1 MKNLFIFLGLWLTL
15 SAHAGVTLIVGG
27 GGSTPTN
34 GLNTV
39 TSSNQ
44 TVTITSAPNSIN
56 GTNYDL
62 SVPTNYDALGT
73 AAQIGLNATNYVV
86 GTSNS
91 LIGQIQTATNG
102 LASTNFVLSNP
113 LNAVTNTQGNVQ
125 LGNIQDLQNNY
136 SISAQ
141 NHYLYSPLS
150 QAFPSVDFG
159 NRVLKDTNGYNA
171 INWQTT
177 PVQGLGTGWTNASG
191 QTFVTASVTN
201 GLATTAYVNT
211 ATNGFVS
218 ASVTNGL
225 ATTNFVTSQGY
236 ITSANGGNAA
246 TATNALN
253 FQNYAV
259 YSNALAYCNAN
270 GNTNPASLQNV
281 QFALTELRNAGIG
294 TNFLDIIPLYPL
306 YVPQTNANNVTVAGL
321 PITWSNAVFN
331 PNGFSES
338 NGSFVVKGF
347 PPFTNCTIAITWH
360 QPTTTYN
367 NSGLNGG
374 WLGGLVNTNASQY
387 IYIFG
392 GNDFVTPNMALKGG
406 SGASNSGDKYN
417 HAGETLMQNYN
428 STFADR
434 PIYASGNEVI
444 TCVNYDGSN
453 VTCYANYSQ
462 GFVGFSPIVLTTN
475 FALTGWQ
482 ITAPL
487 TNLYV
492 GQNFTNESGN
502 SYQQSL
508 CEIASVIVVS
518 PQITN
523 YAQWQVL
530 HNAARDLNPKA
541 NDLIVTGDS
550 TWDLNDSTNS
560 PIVPMRNEP
569 DLANFN
575 IFLQSYAG
583 RSYQEYYVPNP
594 EDTTVVSTNWLNI
607 VSSNFTTLRMKQQ
620 LASGAPYSRVFES
633 FMGLN
638 DAGLGEGLAN
648 FKTYASWLALN
659 CNTNGL
665 PFYPAT
671 VRTVA
676 TNNSVYSASQTTNF
690 YPTAAGF
697 NNWLYTQTNFFAAGI
712 IPYAQMFNQS
722 VMATNGVTTVDGVH
736 LRNITNCV
744 VVNQQIANL
753 AAGLPQQVASYPEP
767 LWAGWTGS
775 TSSPFTYTNQD
786 EYPRVLTVSGG
797 TITAVSGTG
806 LPSSS
811 GLSASGL
818 EQFTIPPTN
827 SITITYTGSPLFYQ
841 SWLGGLV
848 DFNAP

>member
-1 MKNLFIFLGLWLTL
+1 MRNSIIFFFSVLLAVNMFG
-15 SAHAGVTLIVGG
+15 AGA
-27 GGSTPTN
+27 
-34 GLNTV
+34 TV
-39 TSSNQ
+39 SSN
-44 TVTITSAPNSIN
+44 S
-56 GTNYDL
+56 
-62 SVPTNYDALGT
+62 
-73 AAQIGLNATNYVV
+73 
-86 GTSNS
+86 
-91 LIGQIQTATNG
+91 
-102 LASTNFVLSNP
+102 
-113 LNAVTNTQGNVQ
+113 
-125 LGNIQDLQNNY
+125 
-136 SISAQ
+136 
-141 NHYLYSPLS
+141 
-150 QAFPSVDFG
+150 
-159 NRVLKDTNGYNA
+159 
-171 INWQTT
+171 
-177 PVQGLGTGWTNASG
+177 
-191 QTFVTASVTN
+191 
-201 GLATTAYVNT
+201 GLATNLTVFGTTPLTIKNSGG
-211 ATNGFVS
+211 NVVGSFGS
-218 ASVTNGL
+218 DGSWNL
-225 ATTNFVTSQGY
+225 ANANAAVTSVGAFNALSY
-236 ITSANGGNAA
+236 TASGGVGTGFFGNGSGLYAINAA

-270 GNTNPASLQNV
+270 GNTNPAALQNV

-338 NGSFVVKGF
+338 NSSFIVKGL
-347 PPFTNCTIAITWH
+347 PAFTNVSLVITWH
-360 QPTTTYN
+360 QPPPTYN
-367 NSGLNGG
+367 VGG
-374 WLGGLVNTNASQY
+374 AGSWLGGLVNTNANQY
-387 IYIFG
+387 LYLFG
-392 GNDFVTPNMALKGG
+392 GEGFLNPNMVLRGV
-406 SGASNSGDKYN
+406 SGASNSGN
-417 HAGETLMQNYN
+417 QFNPAGEILMQNGDN
-428 STFADR
+428 SFADR

-453 VTCYANYSQ
+453 VTAYANYSQ
-462 GFVGFSPIVLTTN
+462 GFVGYSPIVLTTN

-492 GQNFTNESGN
+492 GQNYTNESGN
-502 SYQQSL
+502 YYKQSL
-508 CEIASVIVVS
+508 CEVASVIVVS

-523 YAQWQVL
+523 YSQWQVL

-550 TWDLNDSTNS
+550 TWDMSSSTNS

-583 RSYQEYYVPNP
+583 RSYQEYYVPSP

-767 LWAGWTGS
+767 LWTGWTGS

-827 SITITYTGSPLFYQ
+827 SITITYTGSPVFYQ
-841 SWLGGLV
+841 QWLGGIL